1 MNIYTFF
8 EHVELYSDE
17 VIRFLEVSGTIW
29 EDPQVEIFH
38 NIKEIPQR
46 LLSVTNFKVISID
59 IEKEP
64 LRGYDVFFQ
73 Y

>member
-1 MNIYTFF
+1 MNIYIFF
-8 EHVELYSDE
+8 EHLELYDDE
-17 VIRFLEVSGTIW
+17 IIRFREMTW
-29 EDPQVEIFH
+29 EDTPDEIFH
-38 NIKEIPQR
+38 NLKEIPQR

-59 IEKEP
+59 FEKEP